1 MSDLIKDGI
10 ARSRFVYI
18 LKNGQ
23 KIGGTSDST
32 EEQLRDELMYIHR
45 LPNNDKDYHKV
56 RSITT
61 MIKDPRTNQ
70 EVPDYGETIFVL
82 VNEVISIIT
91 CDLLQEVPK
100 HLISV
105 PRDGRH

>member
-1 MSDLIKDGI
+1 MSDLVRDGI

-23 KIGGTSDST
+23 KIGGTSDVT
-32 EEQLRDELMYIHR
+32 ESQLRDELMFVHR

-61 MIKDPRTNQ
+61 MVKDPRTGQ
-70 EVPDYGETIFVL
+70 EVPDYGETIFIL

-100 HLISV
+100 HLLLHT
-105 PRDGRH
+105 RDGRH